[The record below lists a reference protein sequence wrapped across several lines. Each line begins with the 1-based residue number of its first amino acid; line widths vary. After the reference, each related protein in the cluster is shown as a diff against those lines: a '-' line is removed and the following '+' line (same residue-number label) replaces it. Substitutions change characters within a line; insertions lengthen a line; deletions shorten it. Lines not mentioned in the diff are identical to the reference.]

1 MVGIGGVG
9 EGGEKQ
15 GVDLGFA
22 QEPQVRRHQVQPGQV
37 VVEDVVAEDV
47 AGLRRK
53 GIEFGKRATVDLL
66 PGRDVEGLLT
76 QDRTQGIDDVLFVD
90 LDIEQ
95 QAVAEQIFAG
105 GRHLISVSTA
115 HRPDHSGPR
124 RGVRCAGK

>member
-1 MVGIGGVG
+1 MVGIGGIG

-15 GVDLGFA
+15 GVDFRLA
-22 QEPQVRRHQVQPGQV
+22 QEPQVRRQQAQVGQV
-37 VVEDVVAEDV
+37 VDEDVVAEDET
-47 AGLRRK
+47 GIRRK
-53 GIEFGKRATVDLL
+53 GIEFGQGVAVDLL

-76 QDRTQGIDDVLFVD
+76 QDRTQGIDDVFFVD